1 MSLFIIVLIALFGF
15 AIFSVYISNKQ
26 KIFNG
31 VIIQALETVHLLDT
45 TVKCDVFRSR
55 FAFLEKIAPTLIER
69 CHLSSYPKW
78 LKIACDEYKKRYYDR
93 NITEHQKQILANPEQ
108 IITTEFKGQQ
118 YVAWYIYY
126 CNAKEKEIAA
136 LKTEPAKQ
144 RRRDEALE
152 TAKYL
157 LGDLMQREYYSYHS
171 QITKE
176 LLRFGI
182 NMNIN
187 YSKRPDIVS

>member
-1 MSLFIIVLIALFGF
+1 MSIIIIILIAIFGF
-15 AIFSVYISNKQ
+15 AILGVYTSNKH
-26 KIFNG
+26 KFFSG
-31 VIIQALETVHLLDT
+31 VIIQALETIHLLDT

-55 FAFLEKIAPTLIER
+55 FAFLEKIAPTIIGR
-69 CHLSSYPKW
+69 CHLSSYPK
-78 LKIACDEYKKRYYDR
+78 LSKIASDEYKKRYYDR

-108 IITTEFKGQQ
+108 IITAEFKGQQ
-118 YVAWYIYY
+118 YVTWYIHY
-126 CNAKEKEIAA
+126 CDAKEKEIAA
-136 LKTEPAKQ
+136 LKTESAKQ

-152 TAKYL
+152 TAKFL
-157 LGDLMQREYYSYHS
+157 LSDLMQRDYYPYHS

-187 YSKRPDIVS
+187 YSKRPDVVS